1 MAYKVSFIANR
12 LITDLLETFNEVFY
26 CTNLMTVF
34 DSLVLVQRL
43 FLNYTNSS
51 NKAHVLLTKV

>member
-12 LITDLLETFNEVFY
+12 LISDLLETFNEVFY

-43 FLNYTNSS
+43 FLNYIYEFI
-51 NKAHVLLTKV
+51 